1 MIPLRVDPEQR
12 FTCASCARCCRRWEI
27 LVSPAEVA
35 ALQARNAAQWF
46 RDDDGAVEGSNGD
59 PFQPIAGWR
68 GYQRIRKR
76 DDGACGFLSGSNRC
90 RLHEELGNRG
100 KPLTCRMFPYQF
112 HPTPAAVVV
121 TTSFGCPTV
130 VANRGERIASG
141 APLDGIRALRTEW
154 FSTHRSS
161 ASARLLVAGR
171 AIEPASLSVL
181 QDGLLKILNRSDGG
195 QLDLRLNVGRMATV
209 LDDLTRARVTRLTD
223 ADFAE
228 YVRLTVPF
236 AAADQKAVARQ
247 VPGLVGR
254 LLQRGFLFVVA
265 ATRFKLENPAM
276 SRIALRLNT
285 FWLLAHLH
293 GLAPRVGRIN
303 ASALRRGRVD
313 LNTPETQPIAYHY
326 LRASLESLGASQ
338 RPVLD
343 DIAVAVSYLN
353 AACALAVM
361 NGTTGT
367 FSEALMESVDLSHT
381 DERGL
386 VGRSLVRLAGGTEAL
401 HVFGNAAP

>member
-12 FTCASCARCCRRWEI
+12 FTCASCARCCQRWEI
-27 LVSPAEVA
+27 LVSTAEVA
-35 ALQARNAAQWF
+35 ALQAHNAGRWF
-46 RDDDGAVEGSNGD
+46 RDDLGANEGSGGD
-59 PFQPIAGWR
+59 PFEPITGWR

-76 DDGACGFLSGSNRC
+76 DDGACGFLSGSNQC
-90 RLHEELGNRG
+90 RLHEELGNRS

-112 HPTPAAVVV
+112 HPTPGEVVV

-130 VANRGERIASG
+130 VANRGERIATG
-141 APLDGIRALRTEW
+141 PPLDIIKALRTEW
-154 FSTHRSS
+154 LTQHPQG
-161 ASARLLVAGR
+161 ARPRTLVAGR
-171 AIEPASLSVL
+171 IIEAGSIGILR
-181 QDGLLKILNRSDGG
+181 DGLLAMLNRTDDGRC
-195 QLDLRLNVGRMATV
+195 DLRRNVGRMAAV
-209 LDDLTRARVTRLTD
+209 LDDLTRARVTRLPD

-236 AAADQKAVARQ
+236 AAADQKDVARP

-276 SRIALRLNT
+276 SRIALHLNT

-293 GLAPRVGRIN
+293 GLAPRVGRVN
-303 ASALRRGRVD
+303 ASALRRGRVEV
-313 LNTPETQPIAYHY
+313 NAPETQPIAYHY

-367 FSEALMESVDLSHT
+367 FSEALMEAVDLSHT
-381 DERGL
+381 DERGI

-401 HVFGNAAP
+401 YALGNAAP